1 MTVIVA
7 PDSFKGTHSAPSVA
21 DAIAR
26 GLEAAGARTLRLPV
40 ADGGEG
46 TLDVL
51 RGPLCLDIIEA
62 DGVNP
67 WGSPSPARWGLSPD
81 GIAVV
86 EVAQTCGLT
95 TTHDGIRD
103 PRTADT
109 VGVGLQIAHAAR
121 RGAREIVVAAGGSA
135 TTDGGV
141 GAISA
146 IEAAGG
152 LSGAA
157 ITVLSDVRTRYCDAA
172 TVFGPQ
178 KGADAEDVEFL
189 TRRLHANRA
198 KLPRDP
204 HGIEGSGAAGG
215 LAGGLWAQFD
225 ARIVSGAGFVLDALG
240 FAEAVTSA
248 RAVIVGEGRLD
259 AQTAEGKIIS
269 EILLRS
275 AGVPV
280 HAVVGSVE
288 DNAQA
293 LPVFADIRVAS
304 TIVELEAAGREL
316 GARYR

>member
-7 PDSFKGTHSAPSVA
+7 PDSFKGTHTAPAVA

-26 GLEAAGARTLRLPV
+26 GLEAAGVTALRLPV
-40 ADGGEG
+40 AAGGEG

-51 RGPLCLDIIEA
+51 RAPLGLDIVEA

-67 WGSPSPARWGLSPD
+67 WHSTIPAKWGLSPD

-95 TTHDGIRD
+95 TPHHGIRD

-109 VGVGLQIAHAAR
+109 VGVGRQIVDAAR
-121 RGAREIVVAAGGSA
+121 RGAREIVVAVGGSA

-146 IEAAGG
+146 IEEAGG
-152 LSGAA
+152 LGGTE

-178 KGADAEDVEFL
+178 KGADPADVEFL
-189 TRRLHANRA
+189 TRRLHATRA
-198 KLPRDP
+198 ELPRDP
-204 HGIEGSGAAGG
+204 QGVEGSGAAGG
-215 LAGGLWAQFD
+215 LAGGLWACFD

-240 FAEAVTSA
+240 FADAVTSA

-259 AQTAEGKIIS
+259 AQTAEGKIVS

-280 HAVVGSVE
+280 HAVVGTVDDSA
-288 DNAQA
+288 DA
-293 LPVFADIRVAS
+293 LSAFADVRIAS
-304 TIVELEAAGREL
+304 TIIELEAAGRDL
-316 GARYR
+316 GAWYR

>member
-7 PDSFKGTHSAPSVA
+7 PDSFKGTHTAPTVA

-26 GLEAAGARTLRLPV
+26 GLEAAGVTALRLPV

-46 TLDVL
+46 TLAVL
-51 RGPLCLDIIEA
+51 RAPLGLNIVET

-67 WGSPSPARWGLSPD
+67 WHSTIPATWGLSPG

-95 TTHDGIRD
+95 TPHDGIRD
-103 PRTADT
+103 PCTADT
-109 VGVGLQIAHAAR
+109 VGVGRQIVDAAR

-152 LSGAA
+152 LGGAA
-157 ITVLSDVRTRYCDAA
+157 ITVLSDVRTRYCEAA

-178 KGADAEDVEFL
+178 KGASPADVEFL
-189 TRRLHANRA
+189 TRRLHATRA
-198 KLPRDP
+198 GLPRDP
-204 HGIEGSGAAGG
+204 QGVEGSGAAGG
-215 LAGGLWAQFD
+215 LAGGLWAWFD

-240 FAEAVTSA
+240 FADAVTSA

-259 AQTAEGKIIS
+259 AQTAEGKIVW

-280 HAVVGSVE
+280 HAVVGTVDDSA
-288 DNAQA
+288 DA
-293 LPVFADIRVAS
+293 LLAFADVRVAS
-304 TIVELEAAGREL
+304 TIIELEAAGRDL